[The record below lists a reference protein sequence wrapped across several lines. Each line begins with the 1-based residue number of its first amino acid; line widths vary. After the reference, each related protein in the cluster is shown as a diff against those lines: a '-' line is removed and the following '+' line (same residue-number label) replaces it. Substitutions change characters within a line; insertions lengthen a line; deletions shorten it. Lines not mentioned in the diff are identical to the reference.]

1 MNRMWTAEEKAC
13 KQIADIVS
21 DLRLDTRL
29 VGTYLGQSEPVEI
42 LNRIVVMV
50 DGMYESREQLR
61 RLMGEQP
68 SDIPVM
74 DLIDESLPVEGSPTT
89 FMVRCNILSELWTG
103 YSNDEEYESF
113 FNINDI
119 GLPLAFMISE
129 GYVAGTEK
137 AKDAIDETWDA
148 LMEKE
153 GLEDKGFSDL
163 ADIFDAVA
171 AK

>member
-13 KQIADIVS
+13 KQIADVVS

-61 RLMGEQP
+61 RRLGEEP
-68 SDIPVM
+68 ADIPVM
-74 DLIDESLPVEGSPTT
+74 DLIDESLPSDGSPTS

-103 YSNDEEYESF
+103 YSDTEEFENF
-113 FNINDI
+113 FAINDI

-129 GYVAGTEK
+129 GYAAGTDK
-137 AKDAIDETWDA
+137 AKDSINETWEA
-148 LMEKE
+148 LLEKE
-153 GLEDKGFSDL
+153 GLEDIGFFEL
-163 ADIFDAVA
+163 VDIFEASS
-171 AK
+171 K